1 MRTGRRVAKER
12 KPSSDRIIGMCGIC
26 GIWGK
31 PDPHALGRMVEAMR
45 HRGPDDEGI
54 FQGDMMSLGMTRLSV
69 IDLSPLAHQPM
80 SNPEKTIWIVY
91 NGEMYNFKSERQ
103 DLEKKGHTFSS
114 QSDTEVALHLYE
126 EYGDD
131 FLLRMRGMFA
141 LAIYDR
147 RRGPGRERLLLARDH
162 VGIKPLLFARAGG
175 RLLFASELKALLASR
190 LVQSAI
196 DPEALRQV
204 LAYGSIQQPRTMLR
218 GVNMLLPAHRLVVE
232 KGRERNERYWSLG
245 VDRRRGLRSLPYE
258 VLVDEVASAVQESV
272 RLHLVSDVPVG
283 AFLSSGVDSSL
294 LVGIMARIAG
304 NRVKTFS
311 VGFDGE
317 EAVLNE
323 TEDAERTARF
333 CGAEHTHVIVRG
345 EEVRDRITDIAKSLD
360 QPSVNGVNIYLVSAA
375 ARQAVTVA
383 ISGTGGDELFAGYPW
398 FTVMQRYQKEALE
411 RPLKARIQAEA
422 GRIAAHPLLDPL
434 LTGIWGSYLDRARS
448 SWGFT
453 ARYAGIYKVFG
464 PMGAAKLLSP
474 EIKAAVRAG
483 WAPLHDYY
491 IQDELPE
498 GEAVER
504 VTALCLR
511 GYTSNQLLR
520 DIDVMS
526 MAHSLEVR
534 VPLLDV
540 PLIELS
546 LSLPPSVKLEKG
558 GGVGDPFQATYRS
571 TGSKRVLIDSG
582 LKKGFLRDGIDLQP
596 KKGFTM
602 PFYGWLRGPL
612 REVMEDTLSDQAVRQ
627 RGLFSTTQVGKV
639 RKDFLAG
646 KTEWYFSWLL
656 MITELWCREVLDG
669 IYKGRAT

>member
-1 MRTGRRVAKER
+1 
-12 KPSSDRIIGMCGIC
+12 
-26 GIWGK
+26 
-31 PDPHALGRMVEAMR
+31 MVGAMR

-54 FQGDMMSLGMTRLSV
+54 FQDDMVSLGMTRLSV

-91 NGEMYNFKSERQ
+91 NGEMYNFKSERHE
-103 DLEKKGHTFSS
+103 LEKKGHTFASH
-114 QSDTEVALHLYE
+114 SDTEVALHLYE

-147 RRGPGRERLLLARDH
+147 RRGPGKERLLLARDH
-162 VGIKPLLFARAGG
+162 VGIKPLLFAHAGG
-175 RLLFASELKALLASR
+175 RLLFASELKSLLASR
-190 LVQSAI
+190 LVLPDI
-196 DPEALRQV
+196 DPEGLRQS
-204 LAYGSIQQPRTMLR
+204 LAYGSVHQPRTMLR
-218 GVNMLLPAHRLVVE
+218 GVSMLLPAHRMVVE
-232 KGRERNERYWSLG
+232 KRGERIERYWSLG
-245 VDRRRGLRSLPYE
+245 VDRRRGLRSLPYD
-258 VLVDEVASAVQESV
+258 VLVDEVASAVEESV

-283 AFLSSGVDSSL
+283 AFLSGGVDSSL
-294 LVGIMARIAG
+294 LVGIMTRIAG

-317 EAVLNE
+317 GAALNE
-323 TEDAERTARF
+323 TEEAERTARF

-345 EEVRDRITDIAKSLD
+345 EEVRDCITHMARSLD
-360 QPSVNGVNIYLVSAA
+360 QPSVDGVNSYLVSAA
-375 ARQAVTVA
+375 ARRAVTVA

-398 FTVMQRYQKEALE
+398 FAVMQRYQRDALA
-411 RPLKARIQAEA
+411 RPLKARMQAAA
-422 GRIAAHPLLDPL
+422 GRIAAHSLLDPL
-434 LTGIWGSYLDRARS
+434 LTGLWGRYLDRARN

-453 ARYAGIYKVFG
+453 ARYAGIYRIFG
-464 PMGAAKLLSP
+464 ATRAAKLLSP
-474 EIKAAVRAG
+474 ELKSSVREG
-483 WAPLHDYY
+483 GAPLHEYF

-520 DIDVMS
+520 DIDAMS

-558 GGVGDPFQATYRS
+558 GGVGDPFRATYRS
-571 TGSKRVLIDSG
+571 TGSKRILIDSG

-596 KKGFTM
+596 KRGFTM

-612 REVMEDTLSDQAVRQ
+612 REVMEEALSDRAVRQ

-656 MITELWCREVLDG
+656 MMIELWCREVLDG
-669 IYKGRAT
+669 IYRGRAL